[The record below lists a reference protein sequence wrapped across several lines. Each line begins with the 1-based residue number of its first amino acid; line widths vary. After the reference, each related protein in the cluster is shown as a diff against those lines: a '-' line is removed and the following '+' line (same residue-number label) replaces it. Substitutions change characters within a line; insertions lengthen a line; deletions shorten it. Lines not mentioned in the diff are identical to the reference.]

1 MSFRIVTTNWFRLTL
16 PLLIVTLAM
25 VCQNQIVELTYSN
38 REIITSFPYALF
50 IFTILLAHAFKQS
63 RIAMVSAT
71 MLLAYWVIQS
81 RLQSPLSTGTTI
93 FELSLLTLLMPIS
106 LLLVLSYRDASIF
119 SKPFALYLLKL
130 SVFFIWSW
138 ITLSY
143 IHEDGLDDLNNTFL
157 FVWPSVSQLP
167 FILVIFSMAMVLI
180 FSIFLMSRNNI
191 IDAVLY
197 TTALLSSVTYA
208 FIHVTF
214 ISSTLFSLAG
224 ILLLLYLIN
233 ASYELAFNDNLT
245 DIPGR
250 LALESDLRHLG
261 KVFSIA
267 MVDIDHFK
275 SFNDSYGHETGDDVL
290 KLVASKLQKVGKKA
304 RVYRYGGEEFTILF
318 KGREAP
324 DTLSELEE
332 LRVALEEYDMVIR
345 NKDARPKNDKVGS
358 KQRKAKAKSNTVNI
372 TISIGVADNLDFD
385 TVAEVMK
392 AADNALYKAKKT
404 GRNKVC
410 SA

>member
-16 PLLIVTLAM
+16 PLLIVTFAM

-38 REIITSFPYALF
+38 REIITSLPYALF
-50 IFTILLAHAFKQS
+50 IFTIVLAHAFKQS

-119 SKPFALYLLKL
+119 SKPFALYLFKL
-130 SVFFIWSW
+130 SIFFIWSW
-138 ITLSY
+138 VTLSY

-167 FILVIFSMAMVLI
+167 FILVIFSLAMVLI

-208 FIHVTF
+208 FIHITF

-318 KGREAP
+318 KGREVP

-332 LRVALEEYDMVIR
+332 LRAALEEYKMVIR

-358 KQRKAKAKSNTVNI
+358 KQRKTKAKSNTVNI

>member
-1 MSFRIVTTNWFRLTL
+1 
-16 PLLIVTLAM
+16 
-25 VCQNQIVELTYSN
+25 
-38 REIITSFPYALF
+38 
-50 IFTILLAHAFKQS
+50 
-63 RIAMVSAT
+63 
-71 MLLAYWVIQS
+71 
-81 RLQSPLSTGTTI
+81 
-93 FELSLLTLLMPIS
+93 
-106 LLLVLSYRDASIF
+106 
-119 SKPFALYLLKL
+119 
-130 SVFFIWSW
+130 
-138 ITLSY
+138 
-143 IHEDGLDDLNNTFL
+143 
-157 FVWPSVSQLP
+157 
-167 FILVIFSMAMVLI
+167 
-180 FSIFLMSRNNI
+180 
-191 IDAVLY
+191 
-197 TTALLSSVTYA
+197 
-208 FIHVTF
+208 
-214 ISSTLFSLAG
+214 
-224 ILLLLYLIN
+224 LIN

-261 KVFSIA
+261 KIFSIA

-332 LRVALEEYDMVIR
+332 LRAALEEYDMVIR

>member
-1 MSFRIVTTNWFRLTL
+1 
-16 PLLIVTLAM
+16 VTLAM
-25 VCQNQIVELTYSN
+25 VCQNQIIELTYSN
-38 REIITSFPYALF
+38 RDIITSLPYALF
-50 IFTILLAHAFKQS
+50 IFTIVLAHAFKQS

-106 LLLVLSYRDASIF
+106 LLLVLSYKDSSIL
-119 SKPFALYLLKL
+119 SKPFGLYLFKL

-138 ITLSY
+138 VTLSY
-143 IHEDGLDDLNNTFL
+143 VNEHGLSNLNDTFL
-157 FVWPSVSQLP
+157 FVWPSVSHLP
-167 FILVIFSMAMVLI
+167 FILVIFSLAMVLI
-180 FSIFLMSRNNI
+180 FSIFVMSRNRI

-197 TTALLSSVTYA
+197 TTALLSSITST

-214 ISSTLFSLAG
+214 ISSTLFCLAG
-224 ILLLLYLIN
+224 IFLLLYLIN

-267 MVDIDHFK
+267 MLDIDHFK

-290 KLVASKLQKVGKKA
+290 KLVASKLQRVGKKA

-318 KGREAP
+318 KGREVL

-332 LRVALEEYDMVIR
+332 LRAAIEEYEMVIR
-345 NKDARPKNDKVGS
+345 NKDERPKNDKMGS
-358 KQRKAKAKSNTVNI
+358 KQRKTREKSNIVNI

-385 TVAEVMK
+385 TVPEVMK

>member
-16 PLLIVTLAM
+16 PLLLVTFAM

-38 REIITSFPYALF
+38 REIITSLPYALF
-50 IFTILLAHAFKQS
+50 IFTIVLAHAFKQS
-63 RIAMVSAT
+63 RIAMVSAA

-93 FELSLLTLLMPIS
+93 LELSLLTLLTPIS
-106 LLLVLSYRDASIF
+106 LLLVFSYRDTSII
-119 SKPFALYLLKL
+119 SKPFGLYLLKL
-130 SVFFIWSW
+130 SIFFIWSW

-143 IHEDGLDDLNNTFL
+143 VYEDGLNNLNDTFL
-157 FVWPSVSQLP
+157 FVWPNVSQLP
-167 FILVIFSMAMVLI
+167 FILVIFSLAMVLI
-180 FSIFLMSRNNI
+180 FSIFLMNRNSI
-191 IDAVLY
+191 IDVVLY
-197 TTALLSSVTYA
+197 TTALLSSITYS

-214 ISSTLFSLAG
+214 ISSTLFSLTG

-261 KVFSIA
+261 KIFSIA

-332 LRVALEEYDMVIR
+332 LRVALEEYEMVIR
-345 NKDARPKNDKVGS
+345 NKEARPKNDKVGS
-358 KQRKAKAKSNTVNI
+358 KQRKTRAKSNTVNI

-385 TVAEVMK
+385 TVPEVMK

-404 GRNKVC
+404 GRNRVC